1 MGVLPELRYDE
12 ELNEYR
18 DKLREARNLHLK
30 HVNHNYSFTRNLA
43 VVIARL
49 HSMINSAWG
58 VPGQVKQASPEYQ
71 QLVGD
76 ILLVLAPLAPHLASE
91 LWECFRT
98 VPNRMS
104 DKFDFDTNVWHQS
117 WPELEPTTNLD
128 LKVMANKKEVA
139 RLPVVKWYFDSLTEE
154 QAFDLACHDNNVQ
167 DKVLPHDIV
176 KKTFEKREDFEAVLE
191 IEFAWEEEQKLR
203 LDDEEF
209 LKVKAA
215 KKEAK
220 RLDKLAKKQQRE
232 ERVKAYQ
239 ENLARKEKLIKTIPK
254 YPKKVN

>member
-98 VPNRMS
+98 VPNRM
-104 DKFDFDTNVWHQS
+104 
-117 WPELEPTTNLD
+117 
-128 LKVMANKKEVA
+128 
-139 RLPVVKWYFDSLTEE
+139 RVKCDFDSLTEE